1 MGENAMAKLPIGLDV
16 GSSTVRAVQVKV
28 SRDKPSIV
36 KAAEIPLAPGII
48 VNGEI
53 REPDALS
60 DAIRSL
66 WKIGKFSSK
75 DAVIAVGGSQTIVRQ
90 TDLPWEPDDE
100 FRALLPLRIG
110 QDLPVNAMEMGLDF
124 YGLEDYTEPNGS
136 RKKRA
141 LLVGATN
148 IALEQLAETATAA
161 GIRPVGIDF
170 SGFALI
176 RAAVHTYGNPKYV
189 PGAPNPDM
197 EFPCEV
203 IIDIGAHTTTLIA
216 HYQGRPLFVRMIE
229 QGGESVDRAISDHL
243 KLRADVSEALKM
255 RLGIAGVGEVDPAA
269 LRITAD
275 VPEQSIQVARQ
286 IVTLMASSLVQSV
299 RESVDYFLAATP
311 QVSGV
316 SRILLS
322 GGSALLGGY
331 GERVSAE
338 LRAPAALLAP
348 MTEFSRKGKL
358 ASMDPRF
365 GIAFGLTMGVK

>member
-1 MGENAMAKLPIGLDV
+1 MAKLPVGLDV
-16 GSSTVRAVQVKV
+16 GSNAVRALQATI
-28 SRDKPSIV
+28 SRDKPTVV
-36 KAAEIPLAPGII
+36 KAAEVPLPSGTI
-48 VNGEI
+48 VSGEV
-53 REPDALS
+53 REPEALADAL
-60 DAIRSL
+60 RSL
-66 WKIGKFSSK
+66 WKIGKFNSK
-75 DAVIAVGGSQTIVRQ
+75 DVNIAVGGTHTIVRQ
-90 TDLPWEPDDE
+90 TDLPWETDDE

-110 QDLPVNAMEMGLDF
+110 QDLPVNAQEMGLDF
-124 YGLEDYTEPNGS
+124 YGLEDYSEPNGL

-148 IALEQLAETATAA
+148 AALEQLADTASSA
-161 GIRPVGIDF
+161 GLRPVGIDF

-189 PGAPNPDM
+189 PGTPHPDL
-197 EFPCEV
+197 EFPCEI
-203 IIDIGAHTTTLIA
+203 IIDIGARNTTLIA
-216 HYQGRPLFVRMIE
+216 HFQGRPLFVRMIE

-243 KLRADVSEALKM
+243 KLRMDVSEALKM
-255 RLGIAGVGEVDPAA
+255 RLGIAGVGEVDQAA
-269 LRITAD
+269 LRLTSD
-275 VPEQSIQVARQ
+275 VSEQSLQVARQ

-348 MTEFSRKGKL
+348 MSEFSKKGKL
-358 ASMDPRF
+358 ANLDPRF